1 MTLDAV
7 TEPVTEFVISDAVIA
22 SVAARAAAT
31 TPGVVRLEPGLK
43 GLVTAWTRAT
53 RQRWKGLDPAP
64 ADGVRV
70 RSSDGSVSIHI
81 DIVTSAL
88 DQAAAVGQAVQ
99 RGVSRAVAEETGVGV
114 DEVSVSILD
123 IEPGPR

>member
-1 MTLDAV
+1 V
-7 TEPVTEFVISDAVIA
+7 TVETEFVIADAVVA

-43 GLVTAWTRAT
+43 GLVTAWSRAA

-64 ADGVRV
+64 AEGVRV
-70 RSSDGSVSIHI
+70 RAGGATVSVEV
-81 DIVTSAL
+81 DIVTSAA

-99 RGVSRAVAEETGVGV
+99 RSVSRAVTAETGLIVGSV
-114 DEVSVSILD
+114 TVSILD
-123 IEPGPR
+123 IEPEIG

>member
-7 TEPVTEFVISDAVIA
+7 TEPVTEFVIADAVIA
-22 SVAARAAAT
+22 SVAARAAAA

-70 RSSDGSVSIHI
+70 RTTDGTVLVQV

-99 RGVSRAVAEETGVGV
+99 RSVARAVAEETGVAV
-114 DEVSVSILD
+114 AEVSVSILD
-123 IEPGPR
+123 IEP

>member
-7 TEPVTEFVISDAVIA
+7 TEFVIADAVIA

-70 RSSDGSVSIHI
+70 RSAEGTVSVQV

-99 RGVSRAVAEETGVGV
+99 RGVTRAVAEETGIRVE
-114 DEVSVSILD
+114 EVSVSILD
-123 IEPGPR
+123 IEP